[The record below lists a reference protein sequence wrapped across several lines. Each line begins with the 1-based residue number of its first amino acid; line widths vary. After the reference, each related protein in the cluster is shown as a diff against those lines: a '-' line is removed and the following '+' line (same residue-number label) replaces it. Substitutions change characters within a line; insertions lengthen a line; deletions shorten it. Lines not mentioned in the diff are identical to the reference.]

1 MVKRIEEGSHAVA
14 EVVKM
19 LNPDVLAM
27 YPITPS
33 THIPEKLTDFESD
46 GELGGTVIRVE
57 SEFSAMSALIGASAT
72 GVRTYTATASQGLA
86 LMHEL
91 LFAASAMRLPI
102 VITCANRAL
111 SAPLNIFND
120 WQDSISERDSGWIQL
135 YGEDSQEVVDM
146 MIQAYKIAE
155 DERVLLP
162 VMVCM
167 DGFFLTHT
175 YDVIDIPEDLKN
187 FVPKYAA
194 NNAYLDPARPMTQG
208 AWAMQNEY
216 FGIRKELEEAQENAI
231 PIIKEVNE
239 KYGEVFGRKYGDG
252 MIEVY
257 GEGDT
262 AIITMGS
269 VSTNLKVLADK
280 MGAQVVRIRCYR
292 PFPKKELE
300 EALKGKSTVAVF
312 EKDVAYGTGHGAVY
326 NDLTAC
332 FKGKMVNFIIGLGGR
347 DCPVHE
353 MERLYSMISEM
364 TNGETRW
371 QA

>member
-1 MVKRIEEGSHAVA
+1 MVKKIEEGSHAVA
-14 EVVKM
+14 EVVRL
-19 LNPDVLAM
+19 LNPSVLAM

-33 THIPEKLTDFESD
+33 THIPERLTDFKSN
-46 GELGGTVIRVE
+46 GELDGTVIRVE

-91 LFAASAMRLPI
+91 LFAASGMRLPI

-120 WQDSISERDSGWIQL
+120 WQDSISERDCGWIQF
-135 YGEDSQEVVDM
+135 YGEDSQEVIDL
-146 MIQAYKIAE
+146 MIQAYRIAE

-175 YDVIDIPEDLKN
+175 YDVIDVPESLN
-187 FVPKYAA
+187 GFVPDYKPKH
-194 NNAYLDPARPMTQG
+194 AYLDPDKPMTQG
-208 AWAMQNEY
+208 AWGMQKEY
-216 FGIRKELEEAQENAI
+216 FALRKELEEAQSNAI
-231 PIIKEVNE
+231 PVIKEVNNKFAE
-239 KYGEVFGRKYGDG
+239 TFGRKYGDG

-257 GEGDT
+257 GGGDT
-262 AIITMGS
+262 AVVTMGS
-269 VSTNLKVLADK
+269 VSTNLKALADK
-280 MGAQVVRIRCYR
+280 LGFQVVRIRCYR
-292 PFPKKELE
+292 PFPKNELRD
-300 EALKGKSTVAVF
+300 ALEGKKAVAVF

-326 NDLTAC
+326 MDLRSC
-332 FKGKMVNFIIGLGGR
+332 FSGKMVNFIIGLGGK
-347 DCPVHE
+347 DCPMHE
-353 MERLYSMISEM
+353 LEKMYNMIPDM
-364 TNGETRW
+364 KDTETRW